1 MTRGKNEAENRQSG
15 RVRFRGYRQNGR
27 RCGCLLG
34 ERANSRYGLGRVSE
48 QRNYKAIGWNV
59 SGRVVR
65 ASRGQPS
72 ETKSRIGFG
81 VRDRFGEGR
90 LMAEL
95 SRYQKRQVAG
105 RKKSEARKALA
116 ELVAKMS
123 NTESN
128 TGGSGRVPR

>member
-1 MTRGKNEAENRQSG
+1 
-15 RVRFRGYRQNGR
+15 
-27 RCGCLLG
+27 
-34 ERANSRYGLGRVSE
+34 
-48 QRNYKAIGWNV
+48 
-59 SGRVVR
+59 
-65 ASRGQPS
+65 
-72 ETKSRIGFG
+72 
-81 VRDRFGEGR
+81 
-90 LMAEL
+90 MAEL